1 MTSLIRF
8 IFQCAA
14 FAACLAVLPPRPADA
29 VQWRALAETA
39 RYKVA
44 IDEESI
50 RLTPLGRLSVWL
62 RFVPKG
68 ESQRRAAAADYGE
81 NNYRSHFEFYE
92 IDCSEKNAVLTLID
106 ILGASNTRL
115 KRLRGGIQPDAIIP
129 GSSLDKAAERI
140 CPVMDEEVMAEEDET
155 PDPEPDQAP
164 GDMPEKQLSE
174 EMKQNIQELTKRTS
188 AEPAS
193 LEAWRL
199 LGNAYFD
206 ADLPEQAIEAYGR
219 ALAINPDDT
228 DILNDQGAMYRQ
240 KGEFR
245 KALSNFEKA
254 FRLDPKNLESLY
266 NSGYVHAFDLN
277 DIPRALKLW
286 RQYLELDRSSDTAR
300 QVRSFV
306 ERYQDGQKQP

>member
-1 MTSLIRF
+1 MASLIRN
-8 IFQCAA
+8 ILTCVSIAS
-14 FAACLAVLPPRPADA
+14 CLTVLLPHPADA

-81 NNYRSHFEFYE
+81 NSYRSHLEFYE
-92 IDCSEKNAVLTLID
+92 IDCSEKNAVLTLFD
-106 ILGASNTRL
+106 IFGASKTRL
-115 KRLRGGIQPDAIIP
+115 KRLRGGLQPDAIIP
-129 GSSLDKAAERI
+129 GSALDRAAEKI
-140 CPVMDEEVMAEEDET
+140 CPVMDEDAMDEEDET
-155 PDPEPDQAP
+155 PDPEPDQVP
-164 GDMPEKQLSE
+164 GDMPERQLSE
-174 EMKQNIQELTKRTS
+174 EMKQNIQELTERTRE
-188 AEPAS
+188 EPAS

-206 ADLPEQAIEAYGR
+206 ADLPEQSIEAYGR

-240 KGEFR
+240 MGEFR

-254 FRLDPKNLESLY
+254 FKLDPKNLESLY

-306 ERYQDGQKQP
+306 ERYQDEQKQP